1 MRYRPLSETIG
12 IELLDFDVARPCSRE
27 EQAEL
32 RALFCERHLLLIRGQ
47 QPTEAD
53 QDRFTQYFGP
63 LSLMLDGRTAG
74 YISNRDPSRQADL
87 LVVTGQKE
95 LLWHADGT
103 QGEHPGIGTSL
114 LAIEAVPESTPTLF
128 ANAVRAARELSPPLR
143 ARVEGRK
150 AAHYRETYVEQTD
163 KRMREEDLEADAP
176 PDRYRACDHPI
187 LYQLPHSDKQ
197 ALFVNELSTS
207 HVIGMAREAGEQLLQ
222 ELFARIYA
230 EDNIYTHRWQTDDL
244 LIWDNIALQH
254 CRPSDI
260 GSAPRHLR
268 RLSLDGWNTG
278 DGVMDWFAAGTLR
291 DVEQA
296 QAQV

>member
-1 MRYRPLSETIG
+1 MRYRQLAKTIG
-12 IELLDFDVARPCSRE
+12 IQLLDFDVARNCSLD

-32 RALFCERHLLLIRGQ
+32 RALFCEHHLLLIRGQ
-47 QPTEAD
+47 QPTESD

-74 YISNRDPSRQADL
+74 YISNRDPAMQSEL

-114 LAIEAVPESTPTLF
+114 LAIEAAPESTPTKF
-128 ANAVRAARELSPPLR
+128 ANAVRAAHNLPPQLR
-143 ARVEGRK
+143 ARVKERK

-163 KRMREEDLEADAP
+163 KRMREEELKTDAP
-176 PDRYRACDHPI
+176 PGRYRSCDHPI
-187 LYQLPHSDKQ
+187 IYPLPHSRKL

-207 HVIGMAREAGEQLLQ
+207 HIIGIPRHESEELLQ
-222 ELFARIYA
+222 ELFALIYA
-230 EDNIYTHRWQTDDL
+230 EDNTYTHHWQTNDL

-278 DGVMDWFAAGTLR
+278 DSVMDWFAAGTLR
-291 DVEQA
+291 DVTPA
-296 QAQV
+296 

>member
-1 MRYRPLSETIG
+1 MRYKHLSNAIG
-12 IELLDFDVARPCSRE
+12 IELLDIDVTRPCNLE

-32 RALFCERHLLLIRGQ
+32 RAMFCEHHLLLIRGQ

-74 YISNRDPSRQADL
+74 YISNRNPSEQPGL

-114 LAIEAVPESTPTLF
+114 LAIEVVPESTPTRF
-128 ANAVRAARELSPPLR
+128 ANAVRAARELPPRLR
-143 ARVEGRK
+143 ARVEGRI
-150 AAHYRETYVEQTD
+150 AAHYRETYVDQTD
-163 KRMREEDLEADAP
+163 KRMREEDLQVDAP

-187 LYQLPHSDKQ
+187 LYQLPHTDKQ

-207 HVIGMAREAGEQLLQ
+207 HVIGMPKQEGEQLLQ
-222 ELFARIYA
+222 ELFAFIYA
-230 EDNIYTHRWQTDDL
+230 QANTYTHHWETNDL

-278 DGVMDWFAAGTLR
+278 NGVIDWFAAGTLR
-291 DVEQA
+291 DKAEA
-296 QAQV
+296 

>member
-1 MRYRPLSETIG
+1 MRYQKLSETIG
-12 IELLDFDVARPCSRE
+12 IELFDFDVARACSLD

-32 RALFCERHLLLIRGQ
+32 RALFCEHHLLLVRGQ

-74 YISNRDPSRQADL
+74 YLSNRDPATQSDL

-114 LAIEAVPESTPTLF
+114 LAIEAVPETTPTRF
-128 ANAVRAARELSPPLR
+128 ANAVRAARDLSPQMR

-150 AAHYRETYVEQTD
+150 SAHYRETYVTQTD
-163 KRMREEDLEADAP
+163 KRMREEELVADAP
-176 PDRYRACDHPI
+176 PDRYHSCDHPI
-187 LYQLPHSDKQ
+187 IYSLPHSHQQ

-207 HVIGMAREAGEQLLQ
+207 HIIGMPKQESEELLQ
-222 ELFARIYA
+222 QLFALIYA
-230 EDNIYTHRWQTDDL
+230 EDNTYTHHWQTNDL

-254 CRPSDI
+254 CRPDDM
-260 GSAPRHLR
+260 GSARRHIR
-268 RLSLDGWNTG
+268 RLSLDGWITG

-291 DVEQA
+291 DMVSA
-296 QAQV
+296 